1 MYLSCNSQLRGHFN
15 IEGYES
21 LDIFASD
28 ITGNKRLI
36 EILIKLLQQGSDGV
50 RMKSARLLFDMHKRE
65 HILFSDAS
73 DCYLA
78 TASNAEL
85 NEGMLLYGSFTDKPD
100 HILQKLQQQK
110 LNESLRKELETVLDE
125 FYESCVPDEDDP
137 TSTNPCGQGIA
148 YSTSKIEAG
157 SLRMNSFFIFCILFV
172 YHIAGVF
179 SRVMNYVQNQCKVDS
194 ELEQEDIDILERSCK
209 FLGACMKRKPAV

>member
-21 LDIFASD
+21 LDIFASN
-28 ITGNKRLI
+28 ITGNKKLI

-50 RMKSARLLFDMHKRE
+50 RLKSAQLLFDMHKRE

-85 NEGMLLYGSFTDKPD
+85 NKEMLLYGSFTDKP

-110 LNESLRKELETVLDE
+110 LDKSLREELETVLDE
-125 FYESCVPDEDDP
+125 FYESCIPNEDDP
-137 TSTNPCGQGIA
+137 TSTDPCGQGIA
-148 YSTSKIEAG
+148 YSTSKTRG
-157 SLRMNSFFIFCILFV
+157 KQFV
-172 YHIAGVF
+172 V
-179 SRVMNYVQNQCKVDS
+179 
-194 ELEQEDIDILERSCK
+194 
-209 FLGACMKRKPAV
+209 